1 MTVLLGSNKKLPGI
15 IEGVSRDY
23 RGILQMNSNF
33 HFWYL
38 ATLKSGL
45 LEVGRVMRTHQAI
58 GGFPGNG
65 FFLLQGQALDGAKRK
80 LCTTMQHACSILFL
94 LVRNINPNDMNTQVE
109 CQRAAQKRLEESRA
123 KSLQF
128 TLKSGNH
135 TLELE
140 RVELVEQ
147 IDHYMR
153 ELEVQKGGR
162 MLQHISKNSAM
173 VLRDAVIHYPFQMD
187 PFQMEVP
194 WSEGARDRRKLVT
207 SLSEQQNKL
216 EFAKKSN
223 PDKKNVSIR
232 LILSTEKITY
242 IYNAVKQDV
251 HKLQQEGKLDENM
264 APTEEYFR
272 PIGINHLK
280 GLQTTHWYFIPN
292 KELYKQLVSM
302 KTDFICGSKMVDFV
316 FFHDFNPD
324 DYLCALNDHIKF
336 IDVIEYVKYVDL
348 TPAQQR
354 FVDKWVKN
362 TPNFQNKIYG
372 HLIKWMK
379 NEVNDCELNAELAPP
394 PAETDILAFLPGK
407 KRTKTFT
414 IFELG
419 MKM

>member
-38 ATLKSGL
+38 ATLKSEL
-45 LEVGRVMRTHQAI
+45 LEVGRVMLRLHEYWQV
-58 GGFPGNG
+58 
-65 FFLLQGQALDGAKRK
+65 LDGAKRK
-80 LCTTMQHACSILFL
+80 LSITMQHASSILPL
-94 LVRNINPNDMNTQVE
+94 LVRNINPNLETTHVDR
-109 CQRAAQKRLEESRA
+109 QRKAQKVLDESRV
-123 KSLQF
+123 KRLHF
-128 TLKSGNH
+128 TLNSTCH

-162 MLQHISKNSAM
+162 MLQHISKNWSAHFEKM
-173 VLRDAVIHYPFQMD
+173 VGDVLRDAVIW
-187 PFQMEVP
+187 FQMEVP
-194 WSEGARDRRKLVT
+194 WSEGARDHRKLVT

-216 EFAKKSN
+216 EFAKHSN

-232 LILSTEKITY
+232 LRLSTGKITY
-242 IYNAVKQDV
+242 TYNAVKQDV

-302 KTDFICGSKMVDFV
+302 KTDFIRGSKMADFV

-336 IDVIEYVKYVDL
+336 ISVIEYVKYVDL

-362 TPNFQNKIYG
+362 TPNFQNKRDS

-394 PAETDILAFLPGK
+394 PAETDR